1 MAKYEHCQFAKILII
16 MLCFGIVLCLV
27 VAGVLRESAGIT
39 LSVAAIRGACALLF
53 SSLTIEVTDQ
63 HLRWRFGPGRIRKQ
77 VSLVDIGHAEVTR
90 TRVIEGRGIHL
101 TSRGW
106 LYNVSGFQAVE
117 IHLKRGKR
125 FLLGSD
131 EPEKLVMALG
141 ERTNA
146 K

>member
-53 SSLTIEVTDQ
+53 SSLTI
-63 HLRWRFGPGRIRKQ
+63 
-77 VSLVDIGHAEVTR
+77 EVTR